1 MNKVKFLHQKGFTLV
16 EMVIAAGIMTVVV
29 FGGFKAFEYFNSQT
43 KKEAKKMDDIS
54 EFNALTKDL
63 VSFTEG
69 AGISTFYL
77 NLPIKTQ
84 GCNETEPCVREL
96 TGEKFVAPISPIPN
110 NLSATNCMQF
120 YKDAKGQAESKI
132 AFPGKTYVDKV
143 WGPKEIELSLTQE
156 LYATW
161 VLKDTSSPPFLM
173 MKSRDSSLYLSQL
186 SGSFQLAVG
195 NYGLNHVFYESDS
208 SKDALL
214 KLQGYPF
221 LTYNSL
227 MTNQYLIQ
235 YAAEIVSCEDQKDK
249 CVTLMRKT
257 DPGGSPSNWSDAA
270 IGLNTGTS
278 FPSKVFA
285 IEFKPVD
292 FNEPYFKE
300 IFDRQSLP
308 TNCLTKWGDG
318 KQATSGSFFPSSS
331 LSISSTSTDLAA
343 DTINLN
349 PVNQLFLNKHT
360 MDRTNKSQKGSWV
373 TLPID
378 IITYRIEQRA
388 NSQDL
393 QLVSQMWHPTEI
405 KKKIKIHQLKAP
417 FTLTRK
423 LGSPEMG
430 IWYNPIKKNTP

>member
-1 MNKVKFLHQKGFTLV
+1 MNKHKFLHQKGFTLV

-96 TGEKFVAPISPIPN
+96 TGEKFVAPTSAIPS
-110 NLSATNCMQF
+110 NLSNTSCMQF

-132 AFPGKTYVDKV
+132 AYPGKSFVDKI
-143 WGPKEIELSLTQE
+143 WGAKDLELTLTQE

-161 VLKDTSSPPFLM
+161 VLKDTNSPPFLM
-173 MKSRDSSLYLSQL
+173 MKSRDSSLYLNQL
-186 SGSFQLAVG
+186 SDRFQLTVS
-195 NYGLNHVFYESDS
+195 NYGLNHAFYESDS
-208 SKDALL
+208 SKEALL

-235 YAAEIVSCEDQKDK
+235 YAVEIISCEDQKDK
-249 CVTLMRKT
+249 CVTLMKKT
-257 DPGGSPSNWSDAA
+257 DPGATSDWSDSA
-270 IGLNTGTS
+270 IAFHTGTS

-292 FNEPYFKE
+292 FNEPYFKD

-308 TNCLTKWGDG
+308 ENCLTKWGDG

-331 LSISSTSTDLAA
+331 LSISSTSPDPAA
-343 DTINLN
+343 DAINMN

-360 MDRTNKSQKGSWV
+360 FDRSGKSQKGSWV

-378 IITYRIEQRA
+378 IITYRVEQA
-388 NSQDL
+388 TGSQDL
-393 QLVSQMWHPTEI
+393 QIISQMWHPTEI

-417 FTLTRK
+417 FILTRK
-423 LGSPEMG
+423 LGTPEMG